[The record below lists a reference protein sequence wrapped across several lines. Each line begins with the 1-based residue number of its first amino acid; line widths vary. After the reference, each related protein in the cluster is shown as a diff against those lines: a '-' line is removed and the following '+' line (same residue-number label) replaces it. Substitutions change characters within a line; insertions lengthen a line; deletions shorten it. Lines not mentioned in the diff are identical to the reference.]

1 MAGKTKRNIKGK
13 EFFTRNRVHP
23 PTTDTPG
30 MGHGS
35 GTKKSTEKVTAFLAV
50 LATAT
55 GTVSKA
61 CRAIG
66 IDRRTA
72 YNWKEDDEEFSKA
85 WDAAIEESID
95 ALEGEARRRGFE
107 GVDKPVYFQGD
118 RIDTVK
124 EYSDTML
131 SLVLKGRRAN
141 VFRDKVE
148 HSGPEGGAIQH
159 EVTVKFVRAGEKK

>member
-1 MAGKTKRNIKGK
+1 MARTPRNVGGATFVSK
-13 EFFTRNRVHP
+13 NRTHP
-23 PTTDTPG
+23 RTSDTPG
-30 MGHGS
+30 KFGP
-35 GTKKSTEKVTAFLAV
+35 KKSPEKMTAFLAV
-50 LATAT
+50 LASPT
-55 GTVSKA
+55 GTPTKA
-61 CRAIG
+61 ARAIG

-85 WDAAIEESID
+85 WDAATEESID
-95 ALEGEARRRGFE
+95 ALEQEARRRGVE
-107 GVDKPVYFQGD
+107 GVDKPVYWQGE
-118 RIDTVK
+118 RIDTIK